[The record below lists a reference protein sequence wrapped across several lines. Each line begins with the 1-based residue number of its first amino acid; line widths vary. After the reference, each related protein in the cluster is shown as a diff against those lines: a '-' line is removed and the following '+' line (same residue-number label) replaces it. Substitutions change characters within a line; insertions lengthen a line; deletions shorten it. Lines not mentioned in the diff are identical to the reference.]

1 MLETKQKAPLKS
13 EVLACFIVETTY
25 DDIPEAIRSKAVR
38 HILDSVGAGIAG
50 AISEEASRLLSVLNG
65 QSGPRGCSA
74 WGFGAKLPAPEAA
87 LVNGTALHAFELD
100 DTGGCDHSGAVVIPA
115 LFAAAEA
122 SNRRISG
129 REVIEAMVLGY
140 EIARRA
146 LEACGAYEAHNG
158 AGFHST
164 GTCGPFGA
172 AAAAAKILR
181 LNPDQTRNALGIA
194 SSFSGGLWACVHN
207 GAQNKRLHAGHAAW
221 GGVMAALLARTGF
234 TGPDHIFEE
243 VWGGFDHSFAPRTSD
258 PEAYL
263 RDLGKVWKLG
273 RVSIKPHAACRSAHS
288 SIDAVDL
295 LRRRMKFSWKDVEK
309 IHIEINP
316 LVYGMCGGCATEP
329 INSAQLSIP
338 YSVAAD
344 LVLGNA
350 SLASFSARSRRSPE
364 IHSLMQRIEFHVD
377 RTQADDEEP
386 QVTVHLKDGRT
397 GSECVARPLGDPAN
411 PVTDEALLEKFRSM
425 VGMVMSPETTDRLI
439 LELTRLPE
447 TEDIRSELLPLLASK
462 PADPTLFKDRA

>member
-181 LNPDQTRNALGIA
+181 LNPDQT
-194 SSFSGGLWACVHN
+194 SGLRIHCREPHHI
-207 GAQNKRLHAGHAAW
+207 RFI
-221 GGVMAALLARTGF
+221 F
-234 TGPDHIFEE
+234 T
-243 VWGGFDHSFAPRTSD
+243 
-258 PEAYL
+258 
-263 RDLGKVWKLG
+263 
-273 RVSIKPHAACRSAHS
+273 KP
-288 SIDAVDL
+288 
-295 LRRRMKFSWKDVEK
+295 F
-309 IHIEINP
+309 
-316 LVYGMCGGCATEP
+316 
-329 INSAQLSIP
+329 
-338 YSVAAD
+338 
-344 LVLGNA
+344 
-350 SLASFSARSRRSPE
+350 
-364 IHSLMQRIEFHVD
+364 
-377 RTQADDEEP
+377 
-386 QVTVHLKDGRT
+386 
-397 GSECVARPLGDPAN
+397 
-411 PVTDEALLEKFRSM
+411 
-425 VGMVMSPETTDRLI
+425 
-439 LELTRLPE
+439 
-447 TEDIRSELLPLLASK
+447 
-462 PADPTLFKDRA
+462 